1 MPKRLF
7 DKLFGRE
14 GRELGQKTKD
24 ISVLEKYVSAK
35 NGIFKRYMPS
45 WLQMVHLGL
54 YYDRSSLTLKN
65 ACQPQGFIMQEKL
78 HIIIMELS
86 F

>member
-1 MPKRLF
+1 MSQP
-7 DKLFGRE
+7 
-14 GRELGQKTKD
+14 
-24 ISVLEKYVSAK
+24 K
-35 NGIFKRYMPS
+35 NGIFKRYMP

-65 ACQPQGFIMQEKL
+65 ACQPQGFITQEKL

>member
-1 MPKRLF
+1 MSQP
-7 DKLFGRE
+7 
-14 GRELGQKTKD
+14 
-24 ISVLEKYVSAK
+24 K
-35 NGIFKRYMPS
+35 NGIFKRYMP

-54 YYDRSSLTLKN
+54 YYDRSLTLKN
-65 ACQPQGFIMQEKL
+65 ACQPQGFITQEKL